1 MNKWILFKGYD
12 RRNPFTLLDTANPK
26 SWKVDYSIE
35 IDDFDSPIY
44 YKWNKKK
51 QVVLIT
57 CLRSLKHG

>member
-44 YKWNKKK
+44 YKWNKKNR
-51 QVVLIT
+51 LF
-57 CLRSLKHG
+57 